1 LLSHVITLQACGV
14 APHHKKGNIMAPI
27 DIPRIE
33 FEARQL
39 RAEEMQRINGLIS
52 ARMALYG
59 RLMAASMLSGLAT
72 LAEILLPLFSWNPQ
86 TASAPR
92 PGPGLLNRLSR
103 AGRALF
109 SWNPQAHRS

>member
-1 LLSHVITLQACGV
+1 LQACGV
-14 APHHKKGNIMAPI
+14 APHHKKGIIMAPI

-33 FEARQL
+33 FEARRL

-52 ARMALYG
+52 ARLALYG
-59 RLMAASMLSGLAT
+59 QLMAATALTGLTA
-72 LAEILLPLFSWNPQ
+72 LAEILQPLFSWNPQ
-86 TASAPR
+86 AASAPHR
-92 PGPGLLNRLSR
+92 GPGLLNRLSR